1 MGAKAV
7 IIDHEPL
14 MAAQLK
20 KLLQRGDPSI
30 EVKSICYEGEQ
41 AMACL
46 AAHQPDIVFLTLEM
60 PRVSGM
66 TIARQIEAAKG
77 PHPAVVFVTGKRD
90 FISQALRLNVLDY
103 LVKPVTEEEVR
114 RVVEKFRA
122 VYIKKKLLCRK
133 ELPKQLLTAADPV
146 MPGVFPS
153 MKATRSNS
161 FRRKISAWS
170 MQRNEKFFSLPCR
183 ARRIPAISVWS
194 SLKSVCLKR
203 CSFAVTAI
211 ISSTSMR
218 FSKSNRGS
226 IINTS
231 SSSKGWKTSP
241 CPSAGRM
248 SRNSGSTSTYRLRAD
263 SK

>member
-1 MGAKAV
+1 MEAKAV

-20 KLLQRGDPSI
+20 KLLQRGNPSI

-46 AAHQPDIVFLTLEM
+46 AAHQSDIVFLTLEM

-66 TIARQIEAAKG
+66 TIAREIEAAKG

-122 VYIKKKLLCRK
+122 VYIKKEAPLQEGASETDVDRSSR
-133 ELPKQLLTAADPV
+133 
-146 MPGVFPS
+146 PS
-153 MKATRSNS
+153 Y
-161 FRRKISAWS
+161 
-170 MQRNEKFFSLPCR
+170 
-183 ARRIPAISVWS
+183 ARRFSVDEGDKIKLISTEDIRLVYAEKRKVFLVTLS
-194 SLKSVCLKR
+194 GKTYPSHLSLVQFEKR
-203 CSFAVTAI
+203 LPEAVFFRCHRNYI
-211 ISSTSMR
+211 VNIDEVQQIEPW
-218 FSKSNRGS
+218 FHHQYVL
-226 IINTS
+226 IV
-231 SSSKGWKTSP
+231 KGMEDQP
-241 CPSAGRM
+241 VPIGR
-248 SRNSGSTSTYRLRAD
+248 SYVKKLRQYVD
-263 SK
+263 L

>member
-122 VYIKKKLLCRK
+122 VYIKKEAPLQ
-133 ELPKQLLTAADPV
+133 EGASETAVDSSR
-146 MPGVFPS
+146 PS
-153 MKATRSNS
+153 Y
-161 FRRKISAWS
+161 
-170 MQRNEKFFSLPCR
+170 
-183 ARRIPAISVWS
+183 ARRFSVDEGDKIKLISTEDIRLVYAE
-194 SLKSVCLKR
+194 KR
-203 CSFAVTAI
+203 KVFLSFAVTAI

>member
-77 PHPAVVFVTGKRD
+77 PHPAVVFVTVVGCKVSVLSAAMQL
-90 FISQALRLNVLDY
+90 IGCNV
-103 LVKPVTEEEVR
+103 
-114 RVVEKFRA
+114 
-122 VYIKKKLLCRK
+122 
-133 ELPKQLLTAADPV
+133 
-146 MPGVFPS
+146 
-153 MKATRSNS
+153 
-161 FRRKISAWS
+161 
-170 MQRNEKFFSLPCR
+170 
-183 ARRIPAISVWS
+183 AI
-194 SLKSVCLKR
+194 
-203 CSFAVTAI
+203 
-211 ISSTSMR
+211 
-218 FSKSNRGS
+218 
-226 IINTS
+226 
-231 SSSKGWKTSP
+231 
-241 CPSAGRM
+241 
-248 SRNSGSTSTYRLRAD
+248 
-263 SK
+263 

>member
-77 PHPAVVFVTGKRD
+77 LIQP
-90 FISQALRLNVLDY
+90 
-103 LVKPVTEEEVR
+103 
-114 RVVEKFRA
+114 
-122 VYIKKKLLCRK
+122 
-133 ELPKQLLTAADPV
+133 
-146 MPGVFPS
+146 
-153 MKATRSNS
+153 
-161 FRRKISAWS
+161 
-170 MQRNEKFFSLPCR
+170 
-183 ARRIPAISVWS
+183 
-194 SLKSVCLKR
+194 
-203 CSFAVTAI
+203 
-211 ISSTSMR
+211 
-218 FSKSNRGS
+218 
-226 IINTS
+226 S
-231 SSSKGWKTSP
+231 SSSRA
-241 CPSAGRM
+241 SAILFPKRCGSMSSIIWSNRLQRRKCGGS
-248 SRNSGSTSTYRLRAD
+248 SRNSALSI
-263 SK
+263 

>member
-66 TIARQIEAAKG
+66 T
-77 PHPAVVFVTGKRD
+77 
-90 FISQALRLNVLDY
+90 NVLDY

-122 VYIKKKLLCRK
+122 VYIKKEAPLQ
-133 ELPKQLLTAADPV
+133 EGASETAVDSSR
-146 MPGVFPS
+146 PS
-153 MKATRSNS
+153 Y
-161 FRRKISAWS
+161 
-170 MQRNEKFFSLPCR
+170 
-183 ARRIPAISVWS
+183 ARRFSVDEGDKIKLISTEDIRLVYAEKRKVFLVTLS
-194 SLKSVCLKR
+194 GKTYPSHLSLVQFEKR
-203 CSFAVTAI
+203 LPEEVFFRCHRNYIVNIDEVQQIEPWFNHQYVLI
-211 ISSTSMR
+211 V
-218 FSKSNRGS
+218 
-226 IINTS
+226 
-231 SSSKGWKTSP
+231 KGMEDQP
-241 CPSAGRM
+241 VPIGR
-248 SRNSGSTSTYRLRAD
+248 SYVKKLRQYVD
-263 SK
+263 L

>member
-30 EVKSICYEGEQ
+30 KVKSICYEGEQ

-77 PHPAVVFVTGKRD
+77 
-90 FISQALRLNVLDY
+90 LNVLDY

-122 VYIKKKLLCRK
+122 VYIKKEAPLQ
-133 ELPKQLLTAADPV
+133 EGASETAVDSSR
-146 MPGVFPS
+146 PS
-153 MKATRSNS
+153 Y
-161 FRRKISAWS
+161 
-170 MQRNEKFFSLPCR
+170 
-183 ARRIPAISVWS
+183 ARRFSVDEGDKIKLISTEDIRLVYAEKRKVFLVTLS
-194 SLKSVCLKR
+194 GKTYPSHLSLVQFEKR
-203 CSFAVTAI
+203 LPEEVFFRCHRNYIVNIDEVQQIEPWFNHQYVLI
-211 ISSTSMR
+211 V
-218 FSKSNRGS
+218 
-226 IINTS
+226 
-231 SSSKGWKTSP
+231 KGMEDQP
-241 CPSAGRM
+241 VPIGR
-248 SRNSGSTSTYRLRAD
+248 SYVKKLRQYVD
-263 SK
+263 L

>member
-103 LVKPVTEEEVR
+103 LVKPVT
-114 RVVEKFRA
+114 
-122 VYIKKKLLCRK
+122 
-133 ELPKQLLTAADPV
+133 
-146 MPGVFPS
+146 
-153 MKATRSNS
+153 
-161 FRRKISAWS
+161 
-170 MQRNEKFFSLPCR
+170 
-183 ARRIPAISVWS
+183 
-194 SLKSVCLKR
+194 
-203 CSFAVTAI
+203 
-211 ISSTSMR
+211 
-218 FSKSNRGS
+218 
-226 IINTS
+226 
-231 SSSKGWKTSP
+231 
-241 CPSAGRM
+241 
-248 SRNSGSTSTYRLRAD
+248 
-263 SK
+263 